1 MTSRRRS
8 ATRELFGGSARV
20 FVAES
25 IALPAGLITA
35 AFLARRLGPSGYGVF
50 TLTMAIVTWVEWTLA
65 SLLARAA
72 VKVISDAED
81 WKPAAAATLRFYV
94 ASGVVGFVA
103 MWVAAGALESLLR
116 EPGLARHIRLVA
128 LDVPL
133 FMASQAHQQVLI
145 GTGQYERRAVVGA
158 WRWTARVSLIVAFVS
173 GGLSIDGALLGVVA
187 ASAIEL
193 VVARRFVRPGLSHA
207 SHVEAKALWSYAL
220 PLFAAAASLRL
231 FDKLDLFVLKAL
243 GGSATLAGVYGAA
256 QNLTIIPNLLAL
268 SVTTLL
274 LSTLS
279 RALRTGD
286 TDGARQLTSD
296 AIRGVLVLFPFAGVA
311 AGAAT
316 GLATLIYGLSFAD
329 TGPLLAVLI
338 FGAVAVVMI
347 SVASSILTAIG
358 KPTWAMWA
366 TLPVAP
372 LALAGHLTLIPRFG
386 APGATWVT
394 LGVAALGAV
403 GALIAVYRAWHV
415 APPAATVVRA
425 AVVTAAVTVV
435 GAWWRT
441 SGVMVVIELVA
452 MSVVAVALLAASG
465 ERLRPGHGSGHGT
478 KASGEPPREESEQN

>member
-1 MTSRRRS
+1 MTQRNS
-8 ATRELFGGSARV
+8 ATRELLGGSARV

-35 AFLARRLGPSGYGVF
+35 AFLARRLGPGGYGVF
-50 TLTMAIVTWVEWTLA
+50 TLTMAIVAWVEWTLA

-72 VKVISDAED
+72 VKVISDADD
-81 WKPAAAATLRFYV
+81 WRPAAAAALRFYA
-94 ASGVVGFVA
+94 ASGVIGFLA
-103 MWVAAGALESLLR
+103 LWLAAGPLERLMH
-116 EPGLARHIRLVA
+116 EPGLARHVRLIA
-128 LDVPL
+128 FDVPL
-133 FMASQAHQQVLI
+133 FMLSQAHQQVLV

-158 WRWTARVSLIVAFVS
+158 WRWTARVALIVAFVL
-173 GGLSIDGALLGVVA
+173 GGLSIDGALAGVVA

-193 VVARRFVRPGLSHA
+193 IVARRFVQPWFTHA
-207 SHVEAKALWSYAL
+207 SHVEAKAMWSYAL

-256 QNLTIIPNLLAL
+256 QNLTIIPNLVAL

-286 TDGARQLTSD
+286 SDGARQLATN
-296 AIRGVLVLFPFAGVA
+296 ALRGVLVLFPFAGVA

-316 GLATLIYGLSFAD
+316 GLATIIYGTAFAD

-338 FGAVAVVMI
+338 FAALAVVMI
-347 SVASSILTAIG
+347 SVVSSILTAIG

-366 TLPVAP
+366 TLPIAP
-372 LALAGHLTLIPRFG
+372 LALAGHLVVIPRFG
-386 APGATWVT
+386 AVGATCVT
-394 LGVAALGAV
+394 LAVAALGALGTLV
-403 GALIAVYRAWHV
+403 AVYRAWRV
-415 APPAATVVRA
+415 APPPATALRVILATV
-425 AVVTAAVTVV
+425 TATIV

-441 SGVMVVIELVA
+441 TGAMVGVELVV
-452 MSVVAVALLAASG
+452 MSVAVVALLVALG
-465 ERLRPGHGSGHGT
+465 ERMQLSSP
-478 KASGEPPREESEQN
+478 

>member
-1 MTSRRRS
+1 MTQRHS
-8 ATRELFGGSARV
+8 ASRELLGGSARV

-50 TLTMAIVTWVEWTLA
+50 TLTMAIVAWVEWTLA

-81 WKPAAAATLRFYV
+81 WRPAAAAALRFYAV
-94 ASGVVGFVA
+94 SGAVGFVA
-103 MWVAAGALESLLR
+103 MWLAAGPLESLMH
-116 EPGLARHIRLVA
+116 EPGLARHVRLIA
-128 LDVPL
+128 FDVPL
-133 FMASQAHQQVLI
+133 FMLSQAHQQVLV
-145 GTGQYERRAVVGA
+145 GTGQYERRAIVGA
-158 WRWTARVSLIVAFVS
+158 WRWTARVALIVGFVL
-173 GGLSIDGALLGVVA
+173 GGLSIDGALAGVVA

-193 VVARRFVRPGLSHA
+193 VVARRFVQPGFSHP
-207 SHVEAKALWSYAL
+207 SHVEAKAMWAYAL

-256 QNLTIIPNLLAL
+256 QNLTIIPNLVAL

-286 TDGARQLTSD
+286 TDGAHRLATN
-296 AIRGVLVLFPFAGVA
+296 ALRGVLVLFPFVGVA

-316 GLATLIYGLSFAD
+316 GLATLIYGSAFAD

-338 FGAVAVVMI
+338 FAALAVVMI

-358 KPTWAMWA
+358 KPAWAMWA
-366 TLPVAP
+366 TLPIAP
-372 LALAGHLTLIPRFG
+372 LAFAGHMAVIPPFG
-386 APGATWVT
+386 APGATYVT
-394 LGVAALGAV
+394 LGVAALGAL
-403 GALIAVYRAWHV
+403 GALVAVYRAWHV
-415 APPAATVVRA
+415 APPLATVMRC
-425 AVVTAAVTVV
+425 AVVAIAMTFAGT
-435 GAWWRT
+435 WWQT
-441 SGVMVVIELVA
+441 TGVMVVVELAVMSAVA
-452 MSVVAVALLAASG
+452 IALLAALG
-465 ERLRPGHGSGHGT
+465 ERVKIIVAER
-478 KASGEPPREESEQN
+478 SED